1 MRWEIRDKEGRMLWA
16 GTDATLNLSLFD
28 EAKAKPTGTARKPT
42 AQTKAN
48 AKKNAVAD
56 AQKTGGK

>member
-16 GTDATLNLSLFD
+16 GTDATLSLSLFD
-28 EAKAKPTGTARKPT
+28 EAKAKPTGKARKPKV
-42 AQTKAN
+42 Q
-48 AKKNAVAD
+48 KNAVAD

>member
-28 EAKAKPTGTARKPT
+28 EANATGKARKPK
-42 AQTKAN
+42 AQTNAN
-48 AKKNAVAD
+48 DKQNAVAD

>member
-28 EAKAKPTGTARKPT
+28 EAEAKPTGKARKPK
-42 AQTKAN
+42 AQTK

-56 AQKTGGK
+56 AQRTGGK

>member
-1 MRWEIRDKEGRMLWA
+1 MLWA

-28 EAKAKPTGTARKPT
+28 EAKAKPPGKARQPN
-42 AQTKAN
+42 AQKKAN
-48 AKKNAVAD
+48 DKKKAVAD

>member
-28 EAKAKPTGTARKPT
+28 EAEAKPTGKARKPN
-42 AQTKAN
+42 AKKKAN

>member
-1 MRWEIRDKEGRMLWA
+1 MLWA

-28 EAKAKPTGTARKPT
+28 EAQAKPTGKACKPK
-42 AQTKAN
+42 AQ
-48 AKKNAVAD
+48 KNAVAN

>member
-28 EAKAKPTGTARKPT
+28 EAKAKPTGKARKP
-42 AQTKAN
+42 KV
-48 AKKNAVAD
+48 KKNAVAD